1 MKCTIQS
8 SRFEYDIY
16 IKNYILDNIKNFI
29 NQDKN
34 YVIISDDNIPEYII
48 NKVKNQINNCNVIT
62 FPEGE
67 KSKSLNEYLRLINQ
81 LLQAGVTRDTKLI
94 ALGGGVTGDLV
105 GFVSSTL
112 FRGLEYIQIPTTL
125 LSQIDSSVGGKVA
138 INIDH
143 FKNVVGSFYPP
154 KLVLIDPTVLK
165 TLSLRHFNN
174 GMAEM
179 IKYGMIFSEDLFN
192 YIKDNNP
199 DSNLE
204 KLIYDCIKIKKKF
217 IEEDEFDNNQRH
229 LLNFGHTFG
238 HAYEA
243 YYGFKK
249 YLHGEAVALGMM
261 KVVDEKIKKELKEV
275 LIKYDLPYEDSLDNK
290 ELKKYIKVDKKAKND
305 TIDIVLIERIGNA
318 YIKKTKI
325 DDL

>member
-8 SRFEYDIY
+8 SRFAYDIY
-16 IKNYILDNIKNFI
+16 IKNDILDNLNSYLD
-29 NQDKN
+29 NDKN
-34 YVIISDDNIPEYII
+34 YVIISDDNIPEYIT
-48 NKVKNQINNCNVIT
+48 NKVKNQINNYEFIT
-62 FPEGE
+62 FSEGE
-67 KSKSLNEYLRLINQ
+67 KSKSLNEYSRLITK
-81 LLQAGVTRDTKLI
+81 LLQAGVTRDTMLI

-138 INIDH
+138 INIDD

-154 KLVLIDPTVLK
+154 RLVLIDPVVLK
-165 TLSLRHFNN
+165 TLSPRQFNN

-179 IKYGMIFSEDLFN
+179 IKYGMIYSEELFN
-192 YIKDNNP
+192 FLRDNNP
-199 DSNLE
+199 NSNLE
-204 KLIYDCIKIKKKF
+204 KLIYDCIKIKQKF
-217 IEEDEFDNNQRH
+217 VEEDEFDNNQRH
-229 LLNFGHTFG
+229 LLNFGHTYG

-243 YYGFKK
+243 YYGFEK

-275 LIKYDLPYEDSLDNK
+275 LIKYDLPYEDELDNK
-290 ELKKYIKVDKKAKND
+290 ELKKYIKVDKKAK
-305 TIDIVLIERIGNA
+305 TEAIDIVKVDNIGNA